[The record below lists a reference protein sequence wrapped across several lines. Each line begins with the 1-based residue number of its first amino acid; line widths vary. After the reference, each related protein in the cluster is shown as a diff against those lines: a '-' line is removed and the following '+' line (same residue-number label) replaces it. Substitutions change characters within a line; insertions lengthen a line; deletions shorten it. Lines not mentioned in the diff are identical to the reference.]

1 MLAANGRGKRGRSE
15 AHQTPATGA
24 TSSWTMAAV
33 MRRKMLVVSDTAECA
48 AVVRRQLAQ
57 TLSDWEC
64 PDELV
69 GDAKVVATELVTNA
83 MLHGGGC
90 TSLAAVFDG
99 RSLRLEVGDRDRV
112 PPQPYH
118 YDDVAA
124 TGRGLRLVAGMSA
137 SWGWET
143 QAAGKIV
150 WAELGRPLGGE
161 PGAEDAGVERPSRHT
176 VDEVLVRF
184 RDVPIATFLTLQEQN
199 DAIHRDVDLVLI
211 GREEGLTSEVP
222 EDLLQLVHEMRT
234 RFGRPTSRH
243 RAAVESAGREGRT
256 TVDLEEWVSPTGVAS
271 SYQYVKLLEQIEAYA
286 GRGHLLVGRPGQAT
300 VQLRR
305 WFSDQVA
312 AQVSGAQ
319 NVWP

>member
-1 MLAANGRGKRGRSE
+1 MWAA
-15 AHQTPATGA
+15 
-24 TSSWTMAAV
+24 
-33 MRRKMLVVSDTAECA
+33 MRRKMLVVLDTADCA

-57 TLSDWEC
+57 TLSEWEC
-64 PDELV
+64 PEELL

-112 PPQPYH
+112 PPQPQH
-118 YDDVAA
+118 YGDGAA
-124 TGRGLRLVAGMSA
+124 TGRGLRLVARMSA
-137 SWGWET
+137 AWGWET

-150 WAELGRPLGGE
+150 WAELGPPSGDE
-161 PGAEDAGVERPSRHT
+161 PDVGNAGVERRPRHS

-184 RDVPIATFLTLQEQN
+184 RDVPITIFLALQEQN

-211 GREEGLTSEVP
+211 GRDEGLTSEVP
-222 EDLLQLVHEMRT
+222 EDLLRLVHEMRS

-243 RAAVESAGREGRT
+243 RAAVETAARQGRT
-256 TVDLEEWVSPTGVAS
+256 TVDLEEWLSPSGVVS
-271 SYQYVKLLEQIEAYA
+271 SYQYVKLLERIEAYA
-286 GRGHLLVGRPGQAT
+286 GRGRLLVGRPAEAT

-305 WFSDQVA
+305 WFADQVA
-312 AQVSGAQ
+312 AQVNGAP
-319 NVWP
+319 NTWP